1 MAMMWY
7 GLNRGLPGRGG
18 LFLTNYVALLALRA
32 RTWVIRNYRS
42 WCLRASLRLQWP
54 IMKYFYGEYD
64 GSEFPTQDKLF
75 GMDQLMQF
83 IMQYGEQALKA
94 IQQMMQDPKNAEQA
108 EMLEQMI
115 KDGLLDRDGKGRLR
129 LTPRAV
135 NRMQQKALMEI
146 FTNLR
151 NGQREGHEKV
161 TPGQG
166 GQRIEGTKAYQYG
179 DSVSELDLHQT
190 LRNALSRHGLP
201 QEVASGQLPVAS
213 EDSSASA
220 NRQPPTANRP
230 RIKFD
235 EKDFELHLHEGTTSC
250 STVVLLDMSG
260 SMMRYGR
267 FLAAKKVAMAM
278 QALVRGRFAQDTL
291 DFVGF
296 YSGAS
301 RIREAMLPLVM
312 PKPVT
317 IYDYQVR
324 LRVPIAQIDQA
335 PQHFTNL
342 HMGLQ
347 LARRVLQKRGG
358 ENKQI
363 FIITDGQPTAH
374 VEGDHVFLLYPPD
387 PRSTVATLKEAV
399 LAVREGAR
407 ISTFALIEDYW
418 GMDWVGFVDQLT
430 KLTKGVAFYTS
441 SEGLASCI
449 MESYLSGRK
458 KKAYIA

>member
-1 MAMMWY
+1 
-7 GLNRGLPGRGG
+7 
-18 LFLTNYVALLALRA
+18 
-32 RTWVIRNYRS
+32 
-42 WCLRASLRLQWP
+42 
-54 IMKYFYGEYD
+54 MKYAYGEYD
-64 GSEFPTQDKLF
+64 GEEFPSQDKLF
-75 GMDQLMQF
+75 GFDQLMQF
-83 IMQYGEQALKA
+83 IMQYGDQAMKA
-94 IQQMMQDPKNAEQA
+94 IEQMMNDPKNVAQSEL
-108 EMLEQMI
+108 LEQLF
-115 KDGLLDRDGKGRLR
+115 KDGMLDKDGKGRLR

-135 NRMQQKALMEI
+135 TKMQRKALMEV
-146 FTNLR
+146 FANMRDGTR
-151 NGQREGHEKV
+151 DGHEKI

-166 GQRIEGTKAYQYG
+166 GERIDGTKPYQFG
-179 DSVSELDLHQT
+179 DPVSELDLHQT
-190 LRNALSRHGLP
+190 LHNALTRHGLP
-201 QEVASGQLPVAS
+201 TAGMGMQGKPAAGSG
-213 EDSSASA
+213 
-220 NRQPPTANRP
+220 T
-230 RIKFD
+230 RIRFD
-235 EKDFELHLHEGTTSC
+235 EHDFALHLHEGVTSC

-267 FLAAKKVAMAM
+267 YLSAKKVAMAM
-278 QALVRGRFAQDTL
+278 QALVRGQFPQDTI

-296 YSGAS
+296 YSGAE
-301 RIREAMLPLVM
+301 RIPEAMVPLSM

-324 LRVPIAQIDQA
+324 LKVPIDRLKDA

-347 LARRVLQKRGG
+347 LARRILRKQSG

-387 PRSTVATLKEAV
+387 ERSTVATLKEAV
-399 LAVREGAR
+399 LAVKEGCR

-418 GMDWVGFVDQLT
+418 GMDWVGFVDQLS
-430 KLTKGVAFYTS
+430 KLTKGISFYTS
-441 SEGLASCI
+441 SGELASCV

>member
-1 MAMMWY
+1 
-7 GLNRGLPGRGG
+7 
-18 LFLTNYVALLALRA
+18 
-32 RTWVIRNYRS
+32 
-42 WCLRASLRLQWP
+42 
-54 IMKYFYGEYD
+54 MKYFYGEFD
-64 GSEFPTQDKLF
+64 GQEFPTQDKLF
-75 GMDQLMQF
+75 SFDQLMEF
-83 IMQYGEQALKA
+83 ILQHGENALKA
-94 IQQMMQDPKNAEQA
+94 IEQMMKDPKNEAQS
-108 EMLEQMI
+108 
-115 KDGLLDRDGKGRLR
+115 DLLDQLIKEGMLDKDGKGKLK
-129 LTPRAV
+129 LTPRAI
-135 NRMQQKALMEI
+135 NKMQRRALMEV
-146 FTNLR
+146 FSNLR
-151 NGQREGHEKV
+151 QGNREGHEKV
-161 TPGQG
+161 TPGLG
-166 GQRIEGTKAYQYG
+166 GERIEGTKPYQYG
-179 DSVSELDLHQT
+179 DPVSELDLHT
-190 LRNALSRHGLP
+190 TIHNALTRHGLP
-201 QEVASGQLPVAS
+201 QKNSK
-213 EDSSASA
+213 
-220 NRQPPTANRP
+220 
-230 RIKFD
+230 IKFD
-235 EKDFELHLHEGTTSC
+235 EHDFELHLHEGMTSC

-278 QALVRGRFAQDTL
+278 QALVRSKFPQDSI

-296 YSGAS
+296 YSGATK
-301 RIREAMLPLVM
+301 IPEVMLPLSM

-324 LRVPIAQIDQA
+324 MKVPLNQLDKA

-347 LARRVLQKRGG
+347 LARRILRKRTS
-358 ENKQI
+358 ENKQL

-374 VEGDHVFLLYPPD
+374 VEGDNVLLLYPPD

-399 LAVREGAR
+399 LAVREGCR

-441 SEGLASCI
+441 SGELASCM

>member
-1 MAMMWY
+1 
-7 GLNRGLPGRGG
+7 
-18 LFLTNYVALLALRA
+18 
-32 RTWVIRNYRS
+32 
-42 WCLRASLRLQWP
+42 
-54 IMKYFYGEYD
+54 MKYFYGEFD
-64 GSEFPTQDKLF
+64 GQEFPTQDKLF
-75 GMDQLMQF
+75 GFDKLMEF
-83 IMQYGEQALKA
+83 ILQHGENALKA
-94 IQQMMQDPKNAEQA
+94 IEQMMNDPKNDDQSDLIEQ
-108 EMLEQMI
+108 LL
-115 KDGLLDRDGKGRLR
+115 KDGMLDKDGKGKLR
-129 LTPRAV
+129 LTPRSI
-135 NRMQQKALMEI
+135 NKMQRRALMEV
-146 FTNLR
+146 FANLR
-151 NGQREGHEKV
+151 TGTREGHEKI
-161 TPGQG
+161 TPGLG
-166 GQRIEGTKAYQYG
+166 GERIEGTKQYQYG
-179 DSVSELDLHQT
+179 DPVSELDLHAT
-190 LRNALSRHGLP
+190 LHNALTRHGLP
-201 QEVASGQLPVAS
+201 QKGSK
-213 EDSSASA
+213 
-220 NRQPPTANRP
+220 
-230 RIKFD
+230 IKFD
-235 EKDFELHLHEGTTSC
+235 EHDFELHLHEGMTSC

-278 QALVRGRFAQDTL
+278 QALVRSKFPQDSI

-296 YSGAS
+296 YSGAVK
-301 RIREAMLPLVM
+301 IPEAALPLAM

-324 LRVPIAQIDQA
+324 MKVPADQLDRA

-347 LARRVLQKRGG
+347 LARRILRKRTS
-358 ENKQI
+358 ENKQV

-374 VEGDHVFLLYPPD
+374 VEGDNVYLLYPPD

-399 LAVREGAR
+399 LAVREGCR

-441 SEGLASCI
+441 SGELASCI